1 MALGAE
7 RDIEIF
13 REIELVCKT
22 ERRKKV
28 IYKNSGRRRERM
40 VFITWQLALVVTLE
54 PWLV

>member
-7 RDIEIF
+7 RDIGIF
-13 REIELVCKT
+13 REIELVCET

-28 IYKNSGRRRERM
+28 IYKNSGKRRERV
-40 VFITWQLALVVTLE
+40 VFITWQLALLVKLE